1 MSAVS
6 HSWMWRPAVVVLLPL
21 VAIAGVGSAS
31 GGYFATSF
39 GWATLAFAWAA
50 IISLTI
56 AAPVWGWFDRIWLA
70 AAACLCVYTFLS
82 AAWAGSVGDAV
93 DAGLR
98 TLVYL
103 TGIAGTLLVLRR
115 GDLSCWLAGLVLGV
129 AGVCVYSLATRLF
142 PTHFGGLNASSYRLF
157 VPVGYWNALGIFA
170 GIALLLGLGVVAL
183 GRWRVL
189 RVLSAVAL
197 VLLAPTV
204 YFTFSRGAWL
214 ALMIGAAAI
223 VALGPNRLRLVTAGL
238 VLGAMPAVGVL
249 LAWRSPAL
257 TQQTTTLAAASD
269 AGRKLALELVLLALG
284 QAAVAVGYVALSA
297 RIRVSRA
304 WSRGA
309 GIALTLAMA
318 GALAAVFAVYGGPLT
333 LARRA
338 YDSFVS
344 SPTGGTNLNSRLF
357 SLSNDNRTV
366 LWHAAWKQFEAHPL
380 VGSGAGSFGRWWL
393 AHRTSAYFVQNA
405 HNLYVQT
412 LGEFGLVGIVLL
424 VALLGVPLVAAV
436 RARRHPLVAPALGGY
451 VAYLVHASVDWDW
464 QMPAVTLLALFA
476 GGAIVIAARRSDSEG
491 QPLGL
496 PARLALGAGAAFVV
510 AVAFVGLIGNIA
522 LSRADDAVLH
532 GLGQTA
538 AAQGAKA
545 HRWAPWSAQALE
557 DLGDGRLLLGQK
569 RSGLA
574 ALRAAVAK
582 DPGDWQIWFDIA
594 AATDGSAHRTALSRA
609 KALNPY
615 SPEIA
620 DVEQAAAAT
629 RG

>member
-1 MSAVS
+1 
-6 HSWMWRPAVVVLLPL
+6 
-21 VAIAGVGSAS
+21 
-31 GGYFATSF
+31 
-39 GWATLAFAWAA
+39 
-50 IISLTI
+50 
-56 AAPVWGWFDRIWLA
+56 DRIWLA
-70 AAACLCVYTFLS
+70 VAACLCVYTFLS

-103 TGIAGTLLVLRR
+103 TGIAGALLVLRR

-142 PTHFGGLNASSYRLF
+142 PTHFGGLNASSDRLF

-183 GRWRVL
+183 GRWRLL
-189 RVLSAVAL
+189 RLLSAVAL
-197 VLLAPTV
+197 VVLAPTL

-214 ALMIGAAAI
+214 ALMIGAVAM
-223 VALGPNRLRLVTAGL
+223 VALGPNRLRLVTAAL
-238 VLGAMPAVGVL
+238 VLGAMPAVAVL

-257 TQQTTTLAAASD
+257 TQQTTTLAAATD
-269 AGRKLALELVLLALG
+269 AGRKLALELALLALV
-284 QAAVAVGYVALSA
+284 QALLAVGYLVLSE
-297 RIRVSRA
+297 RIRVSRG
-304 WSRGA
+304 WSRVAGA
-309 GIALTLAMA
+309 ALTLATA
-318 GALAAVFAVYGGPLT
+318 GVLATVFAVYGGPQTLT
-333 LARRA
+333 RHA

-344 SPTGGTNLNSRLF
+344 PPTGGTNLNDRLF
-357 SLSNDNRTV
+357 TLSNNGRTV
-366 LWHAAWKQFEAHPL
+366 LWHAAWKQFEAHPAG
-380 VGSGAGSFGRWWL
+380 GSGAGSFRRWWL
-393 AHRTSAYFVQNA
+393 AHRTSAYFVQDA

-412 LGEFGLVGIVLL
+412 LGELGLVGIVLL

-436 RARRHPLVAPALGGY
+436 RARGHPLVAPALGGY

-464 QMPAVTLLALFA
+464 QMPVVTLLALFA
-476 GGAIVIAARRSDSEG
+476 GGAIVTAARRSDSEG
-491 QPLGL
+491 QPLGR
-496 PARLALGAGAAFVV
+496 PARLALGTGAAFVG
-510 AVAFVGLIGNIA
+510 AIAFVGLIGNIA

-532 GLGQTA
+532 GQGRPA
-538 AAQGAKA
+538 AARGATA
-545 HRWAPWSAQALE
+545 HWWAPWSARALE

-574 ALRAAVAK
+574 ALRAAAAK

-620 DVEQAAAAT
+620 DVEQAAAAN
-629 RG
+629 GG